1 MGIDLSSFFMP
12 KRFHWKDLQKIVD
25 NYSGVASREIMAV
38 TMLLEGHKVD
48 ISAIPSRKG
57 FRQPASVKYQL
68 RRTFSDHEG
77 VVNEG
82 SVYWIPEL
90 YGKD

>member
-1 MGIDLSSFFMP
+1 MP
-12 KRFHWKDLQKIVD
+12 KRFHWSDLKKIID
-25 NYSGVASREIMAV
+25 NYDGVTSRAITAIALV
-38 TMLLEGHKVD
+38 LDGQKVD
-48 ISAIPSRKG
+48 ISLVPSRSG

-68 RRTFSDHEG
+68 RRTFADHEG

-90 YGKD
+90 YGKN